1 MKKGSASLVV
11 LSVIFL
17 ITALLIYLFEYVSI
31 ERTMYTN
38 RSKMKQ
44 YAYNEESVHNI
55 ITKDIEETYLNG
67 GDIHDIIG
75 KNYSVFE
82 NQKAIVSLNDPTAK
96 NAINIYYEEKFSNKK
111 EKTTNAKYSL
121 LNRIFFK
128 DNPSTKE
135 KKDFCEAIIQDNEVQ
150 NFSTSEI
157 NNYFIDIED
166 IDARNFDYGNGNA
179 IVKITADDEDLNAN
193 VNGSGIMI
201 IEGDVSVKA
210 NFKFRGLLIID
221 GSLSIEGD
229 SDIMGALIDIDKRSN
244 IDYSKSLNMM
254 YRRCKTFKGI
264 IKVTRSDY

>member
-17 ITALLIYLFEYVSI
+17 LTALLIYLFEYVSV
-31 ERTMYTN
+31 ERMMYLN

-44 YAYNEESVHNI
+44 YAYNEESLHNI
-55 ITKDIEETYLNG
+55 ITKDIQETYLNG
-67 GDIHDIIG
+67 GDIHDIVG
-75 KNYSVFE
+75 KDYSVFE
-82 NQKAIVSLNDPTAK
+82 NQKAVVSLNDPTAK
-96 NAINIYYEEKFSNKK
+96 HAFNIYYHEILANKK
-111 EKTTNAKYSL
+111 KISRNTKYSL

-135 KKDFCEAIIQDNEVQ
+135 KKDFCDEIIQDNEVQ

-166 IDARNFDYGNGNA
+166 IDARNFNYGNGNA

-210 NFKFRGLLIID
+210 NFYFRGLLIID
-221 GSLSIEGD
+221 GSLNIEGE
-229 SDIMGALIDIDKRSN
+229 SDIMGALIDIDKESN
-244 IDYSKSLNMM
+244 IDCFKSLNMM
-254 YRRCKTFKGI
+254 YRRCKIFKGI
-264 IKVTRSDY
+264 IKVTRSNY

>member
-193 VNGSGIMI
+193 INGSGIMI
-201 IEGDVSVKA
+201 IDGDVNVKA

-221 GSLSIEGD
+221 GSLSVEGD
-229 SDIMGALIDIDKRSN
+229 SDIMGALIDIDKESN
-244 IDYSKSLNMM
+244 IDCFKSLNTM

-264 IKVTRSDY
+264 IKVTRSNY

>member
-17 ITALLIYLFEYVSI
+17 LTALLIYLFEYVSV
-31 ERTMYTN
+31 ERMMYLN

-44 YAYNEESVHNI
+44 YAYNEESLHNI
-55 ITKDIEETYLNG
+55 ITKDIQETYLNG

-96 NAINIYYEEKFSNKK
+96 KAINVYYEEKFSNKK
-111 EKTTNAKYSL
+111 KISKSTKYSL

-135 KKDFCEAIIQDNEVQ
+135 KKDFCEEIIQDNEVQ

-166 IDARNFDYGNGNA
+166 IDARNFDYANA
-179 IVKITADDEDLNAN
+179 IVKITADEDLCTN

-201 IEGDVSVKA
+201 IDGDVNIKA

-221 GSLSIEGD
+221 GSLSVEGD

-244 IDYSKSLNMM
+244 LDYSKSLNMM

-264 IKVTRSDY
+264 IKVTRSNY

>member
-17 ITALLIYLFEYVSI
+17 LTALLIYLFEYVSV
-31 ERTMYTN
+31 ERMMYLN

-55 ITKDIEETYLNG
+55 ITKDIQETYLNG

-96 NAINIYYEEKFSNKK
+96 NAFNIYYEEKFSNKK

-135 KKDFCEAIIQDNEVQ
+135 KKDFCEEIIQNNEVQ

-166 IDARNFDYGNGNA
+166 IDTRNFDYGNGNA
-179 IVKITADDEDLNAN
+179 IVKITAYDEDLNAN

-201 IEGDVSVKA
+201 IDGDVSVKA

-221 GSLSIEGD
+221 GSLSVEGD
-229 SDIMGALIDIDKRSN
+229 SDIMGALIDIDKESN
-244 IDYSKSLNMM
+244 IDCFKSLNTM

-264 IKVTRSDY
+264 IKVTRSNY

>member
-44 YAYNEESVHNI
+44 YAYNEESLNNI

-67 GDIHDIIG
+67 GDIHEIVG

-111 EKTTNAKYSL
+111 KISRNTKYSL

-135 KKDFCEAIIQDNEVQ
+135 KKDFCDEIIQNNEVQ

-166 IDARNFDYGNGNA
+166 IESRNFDYGNA

-201 IEGDVSVKA
+201 IEGDVIIKA

-221 GSLSIEGD
+221 GSLNIEGD

-244 IDYSKSLNMM
+244 IDCFKSLNTM

>member
-17 ITALLIYLFEYVSI
+17 ITALLIYLFEYVSV
-31 ERTMYTN
+31 ERMMYLN

-44 YAYNEESVHNI
+44 YAYNEESIHNI

-67 GDIHDIIG
+67 GDIHEIVG

-82 NQKAIVSLNDPTAK
+82 NQKAVVSLNDPTAK
-96 NAINIYYEEKFSNKK
+96 NAINIYYQEILANKK
-111 EKTTNAKYSL
+111 KKTTNAKYSL

-150 NFSTSEI
+150 NFSASEI
-157 NNYFIDIED
+157 NNYFIDIEE
-166 IDARNFDYGNGNA
+166 IDARNFDYTNA
-179 IVKITADDEDLNAN
+179 IVKITADDEDLCAN
-193 VNGSGIMI
+193 INGSGIMI
-201 IEGDVSVKA
+201 IDGNVNVKA

-221 GSLSIEGD
+221 GSLNIEGE
-229 SDIMGALIDIDKRSN
+229 SDIMGDLIDIDKESN
-244 IDYSKSLNMM
+244 IDCFKSLNMM

-264 IKVTRSDY
+264 IKVTRSNY

>member
-17 ITALLIYLFEYVSI
+17 LTALLIYLFEYVSI

-210 NFKFRGLLIID
+210 NFYFRGLLIID
-221 GSLSIEGD
+221 GSLNIEGE
-229 SDIMGALIDIDKRSN
+229 SDIMGALIDIDKESN
-244 IDYSKSLNMM
+244 IDCFKSLNTM

-264 IKVTRSDY
+264 IKVTRSNY

>member
-17 ITALLIYLFEYVSI
+17 LTALLIYLFEYVSI

-55 ITKDIEETYLNG
+55 ITKDIQETYLNG

-128 DNPSTKE
+128 DNPSAKE
-135 KKDFCEAIIQDNEVQ
+135 KKDFCDEIIQNNEVQ

-157 NNYFIDIED
+157 NNYYIDIED
-166 IDARNFDYGNGNA
+166 IESRNFDYGNGNA
-179 IVKITADDEDLNAN
+179 IVKIMADEDLNAN
-193 VNGSGIMI
+193 INGSGIMI
-201 IEGDVSVKA
+201 IDGDVSVKA
-210 NFKFRGLLIID
+210 NFKFRGLLIIN
-221 GSLSIEGD
+221 GSLNIEGE
-229 SDIMGALIDIDKRSN
+229 SDIMGALIDIDKGSN
-244 IDYSKSLNMM
+244 IDCFKSLNTM

-264 IKVTRSDY
+264 IKVTRSNY

>member
-135 KKDFCEAIIQDNEVQ
+135 KKDFCEEIIQANEVQ
-150 NFSTSEI
+150 NFSASEI
-157 NNYFIDIED
+157 NNYFIDIEE
-166 IDARNFDYGNGNA
+166 IDARNFDYANA

-193 VNGSGIMI
+193 INGSGIMI
-201 IEGDVSVKA
+201 IDGDVNIKA

>member
-17 ITALLIYLFEYVSI
+17 LTALLIYLFEYVSV
-31 ERTMYTN
+31 ERMMYTN

-44 YAYNEESVHNI
+44 YAYNEESLHNI

-135 KKDFCEAIIQDNEVQ
+135 KKDFCEAIIQNNEVQ

-166 IDARNFDYGNGNA
+166 IESKNFDYGNGNA

-193 VNGSGIMI
+193 INGSGIMI
-201 IEGDVSVKA
+201 IDGDVSVKA

-221 GSLSIEGD
+221 GSLNIEGE
-229 SDIMGALIDIDKRSN
+229 SDIMGALIDIDKESN
-244 IDYSKSLNMM
+244 IDCFKSLNTM

-264 IKVTRSDY
+264 IKVTRSNY

>member
-17 ITALLIYLFEYVSI
+17 LTALLIYLFEYVSI

-55 ITKDIEETYLNG
+55 ITKDIQETYLNG

-135 KKDFCEAIIQDNEVQ
+135 KKDFCEEIIQNNEVQ

-166 IDARNFDYGNGNA
+166 IDTRNFDYTNA
-179 IVKITADDEDLNAN
+179 IVKITADDEDLCAN
-193 VNGSGIMI
+193 INGSGIMI
-201 IEGDVSVKA
+201 IDGDVNLKA

-221 GSLSIEGD
+221 GSLNIEGE
-229 SDIMGALIDIDKRSN
+229 SDIMGALIDIDKESN
-244 IDYSKSLNMM
+244 IDCFKSLNMV

-264 IKVTRSDY
+264 IKVTRSNY

>member
-17 ITALLIYLFEYVSI
+17 ITALLLYLFEYVSI
-31 ERTMYTN
+31 ERTMYVN
-38 RSKMKQ
+38 RSNMKQ
-44 YAYNEESVHNI
+44 YAYNEESLHNI
-55 ITKDIEETYLNG
+55 ITKDIEETYLSG

-96 NAINIYYEEKFSNKK
+96 NAINIYYEEKLSNKK
-111 EKTTNAKYSL
+111 KKTTNAKYSL

-128 DNPSTKE
+128 DNSSTKE
-135 KKDFCEAIIQDNEVQ
+135 KKDFCEAIVQDNEVQ

-157 NNYFIDIED
+157 NNYFIDIEN
-166 IDARNFDYGNGNA
+166 IESRNFDYGGGNA
-179 IVKITADDEDLNAN
+179 IVKITADDEDLDAN

-201 IEGDVSVKA
+201 IEGDVIIKA

-221 GSLSIEGD
+221 GSLSVEGD
-229 SDIMGALIDIDKRSN
+229 SDIMGAMIDIDNESN
-244 IDYSKSLNMM
+244 IDCFKSLNTM

-264 IKVTRSDY
+264 IKVTSSDY

>member
-17 ITALLIYLFEYVSI
+17 LTALLIYLFEYVSV
-31 ERTMYTN
+31 ERMMYLN

-44 YAYNEESVHNI
+44 YAYNEESLHNI

-67 GDIHDIIG
+67 GDIYDIIG

-82 NQKAIVSLNDPTAK
+82 NQKAVVSLNDPTAK

-135 KKDFCEAIIQDNEVQ
+135 KKDFCEEIMQANEVQ

-157 NNYFIDIED
+157 NNYFIDIEE
-166 IDARNFDYGNGNA
+166 IDARNFDYANA
-179 IVKITADDEDLNAN
+179 IVKITADEDLCAN
-193 VNGSGIMI
+193 INGSGIMI
-201 IEGDVSVKA
+201 IDGDVSVKA

-221 GSLSIEGD
+221 GSLNIEGE
-229 SDIMGALIDIDKRSN
+229 SDIMGALIDIDKESN
-244 IDYSKSLNMM
+244 IDCFKSLNTM

-264 IKVTRSDY
+264 IKVTRSNY

>member
-67 GDIHDIIG
+67 GDIHDIVG

-111 EKTTNAKYSL
+111 AKTTYAKFSL
-121 LNRIFFK
+121 LNRIFFI
-128 DNPSTKE
+128 DNPSSKE
-135 KKDFCEAIIQDNEVQ
+135 KKDFCDEIIQNNEVQ

-157 NNYFIDIED
+157 NNYFLDIED

-193 VNGSGIMI
+193 VNGSGILI
-201 IEGDVSVKA
+201 IDGDVIIKA

-221 GSLSIEGD
+221 GSLSVEGD

-244 IDYSKSLNMM
+244 IDCFKSLNTM

-264 IKVTRSDY
+264 IKLTRSDY

>member
-166 IDARNFDYGNGNA
+166 IDARNFNYGNGNA

-210 NFKFRGLLIID
+210 NFYFRGLLIID
-221 GSLSIEGD
+221 GSLNIEGE
-229 SDIMGALIDIDKRSN
+229 SDIMGALIDIDKESN
-244 IDYSKSLNMM
+244 IDCFKSLNTM

-264 IKVTRSDY
+264 IKVTRSNY

>member
-17 ITALLIYLFEYVSI
+17 LTALLIYLFEYVSI

-44 YAYNEESVHNI
+44 YAYNEESLNNI

-67 GDIHDIIG
+67 GDIHDIVG
-75 KNYSVFE
+75 KDYSVFE
-82 NQKAIVSLNDPTAK
+82 NQKAVVSLNDPTAK
-96 NAINIYYEEKFSNKK
+96 HAFNIYYEEKLANKK
-111 EKTTNAKYSL
+111 KISRNTKYSL

-135 KKDFCEAIIQDNEVQ
+135 KKDFCDEIVQANEVQ

-157 NNYFIDIED
+157 NNYFIDIDE
-166 IDARNFDYGNGNA
+166 IDARNFDYTNA
-179 IVKITADDEDLNAN
+179 IVKITADDEDLCAN
-193 VNGSGIMI
+193 INGSGIMI
-201 IEGDVSVKA
+201 IDGDVNVKA

-221 GSLSIEGD
+221 GSLNIEGE
-229 SDIMGALIDIDKRSN
+229 SDIMGALIDIDKESN
-244 IDYSKSLNMM
+244 IDCFKSLNMM

-264 IKVTRSDY
+264 IKVTRSNY